1 MFSGGVCQTPS
12 PIVFWVGEV
21 NPFLFF
27 DCSLSVC
34 FVEKGFY
41 ARGLLSCLPQ
51 APGAAGP
58 GVGGFPVHLYLPAV
72 HHPIIYISRVL
83 YLVGVYMAKKGKG
96 SGWHGESVRHKLAA
110 SGISMRA
117 NAVFRPYG
125 PTGLIDYRNN
135 REWIFAFWKASIE
148 DDWEY
153 FDFKK
158 AAEQSLREIDRY
170 LFLGRNNNWERRKMY
185 NAIIEQYGSDV
196 EVNLAR
202 LGLKLIRIEFK
213 PKYEQIAILD
223 EMIDFQHHSGGVLRG
238 NEDYIEVVGLR
249 EEFDRTYGRPMG

>member
-72 HHPIIYISRVL
+72 HLPYIYISRVL

-96 SGWHGESVRHKLAA
+96 SGWHGESVRHKLAGMGYKTVLPDGRRLDVSNFVA
-110 SGISMRA
+110 RG
-117 NAVFRPYG
+117 
-125 PTGLIDYRNN
+125 
-135 REWIFAFWKASIE
+135 RENPVEVIV
-148 DDWEY
+148 D
-153 FDFKK
+153 
-158 AAEQSLREIDRY
+158 SLR
-170 LFLGRNNNWERRKMY
+170 KMREDPPVFIHVLM
-185 NAIIEQYGSDV
+185 NAGYDT
-196 EVNLAR
+196 
-202 LGLKLIRIEFK
+202 
-213 PKYEQIAILD
+213 
-223 EMIDFQHHSGGVLRG
+223 
-238 NEDYIEVVGLR
+238 GLR
-249 EEFDRTYGRPMG
+249 EAIEAAEISGDDLLKFRAYVQKQLDDPPVFFTQWHQEGFRHAMNETMEKIELMQTAQERAWH